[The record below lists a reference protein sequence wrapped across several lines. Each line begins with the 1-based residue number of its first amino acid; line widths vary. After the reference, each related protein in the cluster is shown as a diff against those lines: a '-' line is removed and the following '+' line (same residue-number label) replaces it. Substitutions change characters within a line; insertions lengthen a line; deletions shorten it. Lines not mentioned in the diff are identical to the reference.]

1 MPLISKFHIIIHE
14 DSNESHPSMVAV
26 HNMIIEYLIINAPSN
41 PLFWIVTCWL
51 LISLKLLTLLK
62 WFIYWYGD
70 VTFNSDMGRKGNL
83 GDM

>member
-41 PLFWIVTCWL
+41 PLF
-51 LISLKLLTLLK
+51 
-62 WFIYWYGD
+62 
-70 VTFNSDMGRKGNL
+70 
-83 GDM
+83 